1 MATLGRAVAQEIGEH
16 VPAVIRHD
24 LDLDMPRPL
33 DESLE
38 EQALVA
44 ERARREP
51 TRARE
56 RLAQPALVANR
67 LHPDPTA
74 AGDGLDHHRKA
85 GRARGGDERLVA
97 LVVTPVAG
105 QHRYLGALRDRLRH
119 GLVAERGEDA
129 RRRAD
134 ETHTRGLDRAREAR
148 ALR

>member
-56 RLAQPALVANR
+56 RLAQPALAANP

-85 GRARGGDERLVA
+85 ARARRGAERLLA
-97 LVVTPVAG
+97 LALTPVAA
-105 QHRYLGALRDRLRH
+105 QHRYP
-119 GLVAERGEDA
+119 
-129 RRRAD
+129 
-134 ETHTRGLDRAREAR
+134 R
-148 ALR
+148 ALRARPRHRPG